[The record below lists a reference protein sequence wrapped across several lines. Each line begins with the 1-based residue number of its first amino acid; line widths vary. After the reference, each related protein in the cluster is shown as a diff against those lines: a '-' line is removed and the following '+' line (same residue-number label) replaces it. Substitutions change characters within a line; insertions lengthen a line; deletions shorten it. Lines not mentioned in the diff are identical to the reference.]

1 MKRILLLLFMTAL
14 SLSQTHAKD
23 TNTATDWTGTYNT
36 NFGQII
42 LHQKANYV
50 VGTYRDLGGIRSM
63 YVSNN
68 QLIGVFYNNGKEG
81 HFKFTKTAKGFTG
94 NGDGH
99 TNSKVV
105 LGTVT
110 LWLM

>member
-81 HFKFTKTAKGFTG
+81 HLPKPPKALPE